1 MFEVTW
7 RTQSCVQG
15 RDSSRPFLAGAAE
28 CRLDSRHRRLDSP
41 GHDTGLDDGGAF
53 FHV

>member
-1 MFEVTW
+1 MFEVMW

-15 RDSSRPFLAGAAE
+15 RDSSRPFLASVGE
-28 CRLDSRHRRLDSP
+28 CRLDSRHSRLDSP
-41 GHDTGLDDGGAF
+41 RHDTGLDDVEDF